1 MIERVHGVAG
11 CSRWDLRLPLVCAA
25 LLIAGGVVPVA
36 SAQSPATPATIATDR
51 PAVTDSSAVVPNRG
65 FQAENGLLDTGN
77 PGSRTLDFPATLIR
91 VGVGPSTEL
100 RFTAPDYFQG
110 SPASG
115 FGDLVLG
122 VKQQIVSVSGLRQ
135 EGCLSM
141 CRPKTD
147 STALSVSPHFFWID
161 SRLKPGMPLPNTR
174 AVFRKP
180 AGRATSCTSER
191 LIRSHRG
198 SNSIC
203 MRESGFPR
211 LQHTTS
217 SGSATRFA
225 FRSAD
230 DRLAP
235 AVSYLSRR
243 RT

>member
-1 MIERVHGVAG
+1 
-11 CSRWDLRLPLVCAA
+11 LVCAA

-77 PGSRTLDFPATLIR
+77 PGSRTLDFPETLIR

-161 SRLKPGMPLPNTR
+161 S
-174 AVFRKP
+174 
-180 AGRATSCTSER
+180 
-191 LIRSHRG
+191 
-198 SNSIC
+198 
-203 MRESGFPR
+203 
-211 LQHTTS
+211 
-217 SGSATRFA
+217 
-225 FRSAD
+225 
-230 DRLAP
+230 
-235 AVSYLSRR
+235 
-243 RT
+243 